1 MTSGP
6 VLLPLLPPDVVASV
20 RVSDPADIRPAAEA
34 LRDLVDRLC
43 GLRTA
48 VSHNIA
54 VADPMRDDAGSVL
67 ASEVFGFSD
76 SEDERWWQLP
86 QLALSSPITSAC
98 RVEAEPFWCNQRGFH
113 TRVPNPLLDAL
124 DLSEFRA
131 RALTAAAVVVPIH
144 LPFGQIGAASFL
156 SADRDRDDLSHEFAT
171 FSDTLAVY
179 ARLFVQSYV
188 KVTARSRN
196 GVSGASLSKREVECL
211 RWAAAG
217 KTNEEIGLILGLQRT
232 TVRFHIRSASR
243 KLDAVNRD
251 QTLFK
256 AAQLGFLGMI
266 R

>member
-1 MTSGP
+1 MTAALPSM
-6 VLLPLLPPDVVASV
+6 PLLPADAATAV
-20 RVSDPADIRPAAEA
+20 RVSEPGGIRAAAEA
-34 LRDLVDRLC
+34 LRDMVDRLC

-48 VSHNIA
+48 ISHNIA
-54 VADPMRDDAGSVL
+54 VADPMRDDDGAVL
-67 ASEVFGFSD
+67 ASEVFGFNEN
-76 SEDERWWQLP
+76 EDARWWQFP
-86 QLALSSPITSAC
+86 QLALSSPLASAC
-98 RVEAEPFWCNQRGFH
+98 RVEAEPFWCNERGFH

-124 DLSEFRA
+124 DLSEFRS

-156 SADRDRDDLSHEFAT
+156 SRDREQDDMSDAFAT

-179 ARLFVQSYV
+179 ARLFVHSYV
-188 KVTARSRN
+188 KVTARARP
-196 GVSGASLSKREVECL
+196 GIVGATLSKREVECL

-232 TVRFHIRSASR
+232 TVRFHIRSASL

-256 AAQLGFLGMI
+256 AAQLGFLGMM

>member
-1 MTSGP
+1 MVAGP
-6 VLLPLLPPDVVASV
+6 ISAPLLPPDAVASV
-20 RVSDPADIRPAAEA
+20 RVTDPAGIRSAAEA
-34 LRDLVDRLC
+34 LRDLVQRLC
-43 GLRTA
+43 GLRIA

-54 VADPMRDDAGSVL
+54 VADPMRDEAGAVL

-98 RVEAEPFWCNQRGFH
+98 RLEADPFWCNERGFH

-156 SADRDRDDLSHEFAT
+156 SADRGKDDLSQDFAAY
-171 FSDTLAVY
+171 SDTLAVY
-179 ARLFVQSYV
+179 ARLFVHSYV
-188 KVTARSRN
+188 KVTARGRP
-196 GVSGASLSKREVECL
+196 GIAGASLSKREVECL

-256 AAQLGFLGMI
+256 AAQLGFLGMM

>member
-1 MTSGP
+1 MIVDLS
-6 VLLPLLPPDVVASV
+6 LLPVDLVEAV

-34 LRDLVDRLC
+34 LRGMVDQLC

-54 VADPMRDDAGSVL
+54 IADPMRDEAGAIL
-67 ASEVFGFSD
+67 ASDVFGFNE
-76 SEDERWWQLP
+76 SEDARWWQFP
-86 QLALSSPITSAC
+86 QLALSSPLASAC
-98 RVEAEPFWCNQRGFH
+98 RVEAEPFWCNAHGFH

-124 DLSEFRA
+124 DLSDFRA

-156 SADRDRDDLSHEFAT
+156 SHDREQDDLSHEFSK

-179 ARLFVQSYV
+179 ARLFVHSYV
-188 KVTARSRN
+188 KVTVRVRPGIA
-196 GVSGASLSKREVECL
+196 GASLSKREVECL

-256 AAQLGFLGMI
+256 AAQLGFLGMMH
-266 R
+266 